1 MFIFYSAERGP
12 FLKGL
17 FFFVVYV
24 FDCASVIIK
33 FMYELI
39 KYIISRVKE
48 REKQR
53 ITKYVIMN
61 FLKGGVYKIFRLAGA
76 PLFDL

>member
-1 MFIFYSAERGP
+1 M
-12 FLKGL
+12 KGL
-17 FFFVVYV
+17 FFFVIYA

-39 KYIISRVKE
+39 KYIISRIKE
-48 REKQR
+48 KEKQR
-53 ITKYVIMN
+53 ITKYLIMI

>member
-1 MFIFYSAERGP
+1 M
-12 FLKGL
+12 KGL
-17 FFFVVYV
+17 FFFVIYV
-24 FDCASVIIK
+24 FDCPSVIYK

-48 REKQR
+48 KEKQR

>member
-1 MFIFYSAERGP
+1 M
-12 FLKGL
+12 KGL
-17 FFFVVYV
+17 FFFVIYV

-48 REKQR
+48 KEKQR

-61 FLKGGVYKIFRLAGA
+61 FFKGGRLQNFQTGRGSTVRS
-76 PLFDL
+76 LGLQ

>member
-1 MFIFYSAERGP
+1 M
-12 FLKGL
+12 KGL
-17 FFFVVYV
+17 FFFVIYV

-33 FMYELI
+33 FTYELI

-48 REKQR
+48 KEKQR

>member
-1 MFIFYSAERGP
+1 M
-12 FLKGL
+12 KGL
-17 FFFVVYV
+17 FCVVIHV
-24 FDCASVIIK
+24 FDCASVIYK

-48 REKQR
+48 KEKQR
-53 ITKYVIMN
+53 ITKYVIMS

>member
-1 MFIFYSAERGP
+1 M
-12 FLKGL
+12 KGL
-17 FFFVVYV
+17 FFFVIYV
-24 FDCASVIIK
+24 FDCPSVIIK

-48 REKQR
+48 KEKQR

-61 FLKGGVYKIFRLAGA
+61 FLKGGVYQIFILAGA

>member
-1 MFIFYSAERGP
+1 M
-12 FLKGL
+12 KGL

-61 FLKGGVYKIFRLAGA
+61 FLKGGVYKICQTGRGSTVRSLG
-76 PLFDL
+76 LQ